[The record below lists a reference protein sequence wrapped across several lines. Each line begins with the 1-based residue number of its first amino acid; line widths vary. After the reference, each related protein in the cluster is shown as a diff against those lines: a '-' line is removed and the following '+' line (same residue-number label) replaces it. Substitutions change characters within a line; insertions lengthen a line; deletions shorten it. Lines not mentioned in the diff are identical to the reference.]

1 MPVLPPHT
9 TTSQEHAVV
18 LYEFS
23 SDDPE
28 ELAVSEGDRVLVLD
42 KSDPEW
48 WQVQLSPPHGRAGLV
63 PASYLELQPASLR
76 ESLDTEYEPPAA
88 APAKVIS
95 TPPLPTRTET
105 VRRAASRAH
114 IATPAQPVPLP
125 SAAFATPSQAS
136 DSAETPPASRR
147 APSDSDNMPLHLL
160 QIRQAQQ
167 TEMPRAAAAVP
178 APILE
183 GPDMSKVRTWTDGS
197 GAYTVEAQFLRLD
210 PDGQVHLHKTNN
222 KKITVDLAKFS
233 AEDRQYVEGV
243 TGTSIPPAMPAK
255 SMTARQRQQE
265 SARKHPERR
274 PINYDWD
281 WFDFFTLKGGVS
293 ADNSLKYAT
302 SFVAERLDDESIP
315 EITANT
321 MRTLGVKPAD
331 IPKILRA
338 FRLHQ
343 GLPADDVD
351 SMADDNMSQQARQ
364 EPRPVL
370 GSPSWAQ
377 QPARSPRVSSP
388 KPAPESTSRAQ
399 PPRRAANNPW
409 GIDSELDRRS
419 DRRKQIDSDE
429 ALARRMQEEEQHKPH
444 GKKNPNARKQT
455 AAHGPAP
462 DPFTSLD
469 VPVASSSAH
478 RPAGPHSATAAT
490 SKLPLNLA
498 AGSRK
503 PAKAQTSVVDP
514 AQLRSVQQKLGGS
527 TSPSPAPDGGAAGPS
542 GRTAMDDA
550 FGTGGASRSPP
561 PPQQQ
566 EQARNL
572 PPRSRPIAAR
582 NQPNITANMA
592 PLIATP
598 QQQQQQQMNLQGM
611 GELTTQRMAVAAA
624 TGNTAQI
631 DHLEQMAKAKAQEL
645 AVQETRIKQQQE
657 EIRQQTM
664 FLQQQQQQ
672 LLQMQQTQKVEA
684 QLKQLKEDKE
694 RLETQRQAEAM
705 KQQVEMLKAQQE
717 QMLRMQQMATQ
728 ARGLQAA
735 AAAANSGSAHHAPI
749 SAPVNM
755 PVPLQ
760 QQPPLQQMSM
770 MGANT
775 SGISSIA
782 GGGGGNQI
790 QQAPVSLSRRLP
802 PPLIPSQMSKPVTLQ
817 SNQANS

>member
-1 MPVLPPHT
+1 MAHISKCTAKKAVLGIEIGGYEPAAFDFTCGSVAEAERILDAVNAARRGMFIGDRAVGDRLSEDTPPPLPSKDSQYSPQLAPQLAATGTPAVIMPVLPPHT

-114 IATPAQPVPLP
+114 IATPAQPVTLP

-160 QIRQAQQ
+160 QLRQAQQ
-167 TEMPRAAAAVP
+167 AEQPRAAVAVP

-222 KKITVDLAKFS
+222 KNITVDLAKFS
-233 AEDRQYVEGV
+233 AKDRQYVEGV

-321 MRTLGVKPAD
+321 MRTLG
-331 IPKILRA
+331 
-338 FRLHQ
+338 
-343 GLPADDVD
+343 
-351 SMADDNMSQQARQ
+351 
-364 EPRPVL
+364 
-370 GSPSWAQ
+370 
-377 QPARSPRVSSP
+377 
-388 KPAPESTSRAQ
+388 
-399 PPRRAANNPW
+399 
-409 GIDSELDRRS
+409 
-419 DRRKQIDSDE
+419 
-429 ALARRMQEEEQHKPH
+429 
-444 GKKNPNARKQT
+444 
-455 AAHGPAP
+455 
-462 DPFTSLD
+462 
-469 VPVASSSAH
+469 
-478 RPAGPHSATAAT
+478 
-490 SKLPLNLA
+490 
-498 AGSRK
+498 
-503 PAKAQTSVVDP
+503 
-514 AQLRSVQQKLGGS
+514 
-527 TSPSPAPDGGAAGPS
+527 
-542 GRTAMDDA
+542 
-550 FGTGGASRSPP
+550 
-561 PPQQQ
+561 
-566 EQARNL
+566 
-572 PPRSRPIAAR
+572 
-582 NQPNITANMA
+582 
-592 PLIATP
+592 
-598 QQQQQQQMNLQGM
+598 
-611 GELTTQRMAVAAA
+611 
-624 TGNTAQI
+624 
-631 DHLEQMAKAKAQEL
+631 
-645 AVQETRIKQQQE
+645 
-657 EIRQQTM
+657 
-664 FLQQQQQQ
+664 
-672 LLQMQQTQKVEA
+672 
-684 QLKQLKEDKE
+684 
-694 RLETQRQAEAM
+694 
-705 KQQVEMLKAQQE
+705 
-717 QMLRMQQMATQ
+717 
-728 ARGLQAA
+728 
-735 AAAANSGSAHHAPI
+735 
-749 SAPVNM
+749 
-755 PVPLQ
+755 
-760 QQPPLQQMSM
+760 
-770 MGANT
+770 
-775 SGISSIA
+775 
-782 GGGGGNQI
+782 
-790 QQAPVSLSRRLP
+790 
-802 PPLIPSQMSKPVTLQ
+802 
-817 SNQANS
+817 